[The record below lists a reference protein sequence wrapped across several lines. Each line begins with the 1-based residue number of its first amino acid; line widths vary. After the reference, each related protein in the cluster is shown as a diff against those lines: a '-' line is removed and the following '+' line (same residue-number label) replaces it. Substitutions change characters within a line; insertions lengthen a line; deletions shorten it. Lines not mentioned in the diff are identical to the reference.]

1 MKINKIHSLKNIKSN
16 INYIGIPI
24 ENFNKVKK
32 FAKINEPKEPIIEFI
47 KKKISENPDR
57 RNLSCRKLAKCYQD
71 ETGISVS
78 KSKVNNIIKNQM
90 GFHYLKTTIKTSQ
103 ILEKENILITFAF
116 IKIITRSIKLRYKI
130 NYRCYRKRDEQIYF
144 RFLKKEKRNLL
155 LAVDEER
162 AIYWEITKENT
173 TETIFLNF
181 ISKLKEKL
189 TSILYPKFI
198 LLMDNHS
205 SHKTPLL
212 LKYYEENRINI
223 LFNVPYVSTFNGIEL
238 AFRYIKRIL
247 YMTLFSSIDEAC
259 SKVESL
265 LKEEKISETLFLN
278 YAETIEQYIK
288 FIEKN
293 NFINL
298 NNY

>member
-1 MKINKIHSLKNIKSN
+1 M
-16 INYIGIPI
+16 
-24 ENFNKVKK
+24 
-32 FAKINEPKEPIIEFI
+32 
-47 KKKISENPDR
+47 
-57 RNLSCRKLAKCYQD
+57 
-71 ETGISVS
+71 
-78 KSKVNNIIKNQM
+78 
-90 GFHYLKTTIKTSQ
+90 KTTIKTSQ

-116 IKIITRSIKLRYKI
+116 IKIITWSIKLGYKI
-130 NYRCYRKRDEQIYF
+130 IFVDESGIMNGNNNYRCYRKRDEQIYF
-144 RFLKKEKRNLL
+144 RFLKKERNLL

-162 AIYWEITKENT
+162 TIYWEITKENT

-265 LKEEKISETLFLN
+265 LKEEKISETLILN

-293 NFINL
+293 NSINL